1 MLTLPKNALQ
11 TVDEDLLKNLSK
23 LHYLDLR
30 LNPISCTCPNRW
42 LKNWTSRNH
51 QVQLVYHYDLMCGD
65 VHGAHFY
72 NFDTKVCYLD
82 LGVLPFCLH

>member
-30 LNPISCTCPNRW
+30 LSPSAAPVPTGGLRTGPAA
-42 LKNWTSRNH
+42 NH
-51 QVQLVYHYDLMCGD
+51 QVQISVPL
-65 VHGAHFY
+65 
-72 NFDTKVCYLD
+72 
-82 LGVLPFCLH
+82 